1 MPADEAPKGR
11 EERGTSMTNHEGR
24 PVAKTDEL
32 LSTRLSSG
40 EVVVFDRKRNRA
52 HALNPA
58 AATIW
63 HGCDGQRTV
72 ADLAELLSR
81 ETGTEPDAE
90 VVRLSLAELEKLD
103 LLERPAGGP
112 RYGGDLVTR
121 REAFV
126 RAGTK
131 AAAAAAAIPIIA
143 TVLAPS
149 SASASSCR
157 QTGVSCTAGSQ
168 CCSGVCAGGFCV

>member
-1 MPADEAPKGR
+1 
-11 EERGTSMTNHEGR
+11 MTNHEGR
-24 PVAKTDEL
+24 PVAKTEEV

-40 EVVVFDRKRNRA
+40 EIVVFDRKSNRA

-58 AATIW
+58 AAAIW

-72 ADLAELLSR
+72 GDLAELLSR
-81 ETGTEPDAE
+81 ETGTEPDPE
-90 VVRLSLAELEKLD
+90 VVRHSLAELERLE

-112 RYGGDLVTR
+112 RYGDLVTR

-126 RAGTK
+126 RAGTR
-131 AAAAAAAIPIIA
+131 AAAAAAALPIIA
-143 TVLAPS
+143 TVLAPT

>member
-1 MPADEAPKGR
+1 
-11 EERGTSMTNHEGR
+11 MTNHEGR
-24 PVAKTDEL
+24 PVAKTDEV

-40 EVVVFDRKRNRA
+40 EIVVFDRKRNRA

-63 HGCDGQRTV
+63 NGCDGEHTV

-81 ETGTEPDAE
+81 ETGTEADAE
-90 VVRLSLAELEKLD
+90 VVRLSLAELERLG
-103 LLERPAGGP
+103 LLERSAGGP
-112 RYGGDLVTR
+112 RYGDLVTR

-126 RAGTK
+126 RAGTR
-131 AAAAAAAIPIIA
+131 AAAAAAALPIIA
-143 TVLAPS
+143 TVLAPT

>member
-1 MPADEAPKGR
+1 MPADEAPKDR

-63 HGCDGQRTV
+63 HGCDGRRTA

-81 ETGTEPDAE
+81 ETGAEPDAE
-90 VVRLSLAELEKLD
+90 VVRLSLAELEKLE

-112 RYGGDLVTR
+112 RYSDRVTR

-131 AAAAAAAIPIIA
+131 AAAAAAALPIIA
-143 TVLAPS
+143 TVLAPT